1 MLVLIVVTNFLTKLF
16 EHLTKKQL
24 MLIQKEIYWKSAVK
38 YVRKNYPLLFI
49 FEGMPL
55 TNIKNTIIQ
64 LKIRK
69 LSAVIYV
76 AKHLM

>member
-1 MLVLIVVTNFLTKLF
+1 MLVLIVVINFQTKLF
-16 EHLTKKQL
+16 ELPTKKQL

-38 YVRKNYPLLFI
+38 YVMKNYPLLFI

-64 LKIRK
+64 PKIRK
-69 LSAVIYV
+69 LSVVIYV